1 MSKVGPQA
9 FESRLYRDFNLA
21 CRNSYPLL
29 ADVIRSISS
38 ISELAGGLAMFAQSS
53 RAAISH
59 QDSLRRVDMLF
70 CLAHDMLSLPRHVA
84 LPDHDSI
91 LDSQLAMREAIRLA
105 ALVVVSLIIT
115 DCVEDQVNRDLFTAD
130 NFRGRIKASLH
141 TSQNLEWI
149 GLKELKLWVLVIG
162 AVIETG
168 NERAW
173 FVTKIKQAMRECGL
187 EGWDQVILILK
198 QVAWFD
204 HLAAS
209 QMMLLAMD
217 V

>member
-1 MSKVGPQA
+1 MGKVGPRVS
-9 FESRLYRDFNLA
+9 ESSLYRDFNSA

-29 ADVIRSISS
+29 ADVVRSIPS
-38 ISELAGGLAMFAQSS
+38 ISELADGLAKYAQSS
-53 RAAISH
+53 VATISH
-59 QDSLRRVDMLF
+59 QDTLSRVEMLL
-70 CLAHDMLSLPRHVA
+70 CLVHDLLSLPRYVA
-84 LPDHDSI
+84 LPEHDSI
-91 LDSQLAMREAIRLA
+91 LGSQMAMREAIRLA

-115 DCVEDQVNRDLFTAD
+115 DCVEDQVNKNLFTAG

-141 TSQNLEWI
+141 KSQKLEWI

-168 NERAW
+168 DERAW
-173 FVTKIKQAMRECGL
+173 FVTKIRHSMRECGL
-187 EGWDQVILILK
+187 DDWDQVIRILK

-204 HLAAS
+204 HLAAR